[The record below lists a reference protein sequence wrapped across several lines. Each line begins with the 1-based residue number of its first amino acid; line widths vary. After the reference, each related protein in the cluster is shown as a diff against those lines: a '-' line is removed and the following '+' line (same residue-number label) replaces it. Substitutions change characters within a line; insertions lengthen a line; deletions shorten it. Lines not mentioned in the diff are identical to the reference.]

1 MTNTNLLIRQN
12 PRIRL
17 YWLLKV
23 NLSKKITNDLVLD
36 HRNFLYVNIRKLSML
51 PPYTLHLLSITSQ
64 SSQN

>member
-1 MTNTNLLIRQN
+1 MTNTILLIRQN

-23 NLSKKITNDLVLD
+23 KKITNDLVLD

-51 PPYTLHLLSITSQ
+51 PPYTLHLL
-64 SSQN
+64 